1 MATATSRVGLLLRS
15 VRRLPPAQRREFTR
29 RLIGTTRRNG
39 SRAAKSD
46 PADDALIE
54 TIKLKLSRRELAR
67 MRRFGDRCS
76 LGTLTATERAEYMS
90 LIAKADRMSLLR
102 IQAIAELARRRGK
115 SVRAMIDEVG
125 WESPNDD

>member
-39 SRAAKSD
+39 PRAAKSD

-54 TIKLKLSRRELAR
+54 TIKLKLSRRELVR
-67 MRRFGDRCS
+67 IRRFGDKCS
-76 LGTLTATERAEYMS
+76 LGTLTPTERAEYMS

-102 IQAIAELARRRGK
+102 LQAIAELARRRGK
-115 SVRAMIDEVG
+115 SVRAMMDEVG
-125 WESPNDD
+125 WESPNDE